1 MLLCNMTSVSH
12 YDVIMCLG
20 NIWHLVIKVLSI
32 SQQKLKI
39 NSILLNWLQKCPTP
53 LHFNAETKLC
63 DDPQFAGCETM
74 TTTTPAVTSTQPPA
88 FSTGKS
94 GVILCLP
101 NENIVLV
108 CQLKQGLKFLPNTTV
123 QAPVR
128 SLTQTRTHSS
138 RMRTVRT
145 LSYKG
150 RSPWQ
155 RAHLRETLPGQGPP
169 WTEISPC
176 EQNHRQV

>member
-1 MLLCNMTSVSH
+1 MLLCNMTAVSH

-74 TTTTPAVTSTQPPA
+74 TTTTPAVTYTPTPP
-88 FSTGKS
+88 FITGKM
-94 GVILCLP
+94 GVILCLQVRKSWFFAKHH
-101 NENIVLV
+101 NSVSLFSVCVCVLSVDLDLIGLFSLIWKMLIVS
-108 CQLKQGLKFLPNTTV
+108 GMEFDE
-123 QAPVR
+123 
-128 SLTQTRTHSS
+128 TR
-138 RMRTVRT
+138 
-145 LSYKG
+145 
-150 RSPWQ
+150 
-155 RAHLRETLPGQGPP
+155 
-169 WTEISPC
+169 
-176 EQNHRQV
+176 